1 MVKLAKFQGQTLRA
15 STRLISENISDRA
28 HERIFTITFYLE
40 DDTLQIFEEVKA
52 NTGADGGIFLKR
64 GKYYNELPDD
74 CDTPRYFVA
83 TDFYLGNVFSVHK
96 REMRIVDI
104 DEVTLKLCESLPD
117 MFPMSDPTAIVLKHV
132 EEVASTRMD
141 MRAEIMKYDRR
152 KGGLL
157 PKELLLHAFED
168 IGICHVINDQEI
180 LTLMRLA
187 QNGDKYEYF
196 EICDMFSQV
205 YYTKNVGSPKVSAC
219 LSARSSARSMTG
231 IDNTESC
238 SQALFNLIKG
248 NKTQFRRVLRQD
260 SPLAGFTT
268 LARISY
274 LFGKAGL
281 NLTKENKDFIKST
294 YRVSDREATMY
305 LPQLNFPIEDDM
317 KTFSSSVKSESVVPG
332 ISRLDIKSSSRVAS
346 SSNMSIDTAMSMCTP
361 AISEIQRRRQQ
372 LQVSILKPPGSKRD
386 YSSNAVV
393 NTSPRDYEA
402 EENIVISYKALC
414 DEVYR
419 FDWL

>member
-1 MVKLAKFQGQTLRA
+1 
-15 STRLISENISDRA
+15 
-28 HERIFTITFYLE
+28 
-40 DDTLQIFEEVKA
+40 
-52 NTGADGGIFLKR
+52 
-64 GKYYNELPDD
+64 
-74 CDTPRYFVA
+74 
-83 TDFYLGNVFSVHK
+83 
-96 REMRIVDI
+96 
-104 DEVTLKLCESLPD
+104 
-117 MFPMSDPTAIVLKHV
+117 
-132 EEVASTRMD
+132 
-141 MRAEIMKYDRR
+141 
-152 KGGLL
+152 
-157 PKELLLHAFED
+157 
-168 IGICHVINDQEI
+168 
-180 LTLMRLA
+180 
-187 QNGDKYEYF
+187 
-196 EICDMFSQV
+196 MFSQV
-205 YYTKNVGSPKVSAC
+205 YYTKHVGSPKVSAS

-231 IDNTESC
+231 IDKSETC

-281 NLTKENKDFIKST
+281 NLTKENKDFIKSS

-317 KTFSSSVKSESVVPG
+317 KTFSSSVESESVVPG
-332 ISRLDIKSSSRVAS
+332 ISRLDIKSSSRVAN
-346 SSNMSIDTAMSMCTP
+346 SSNMGIDAAMSMCTP

-372 LQVSILKPPGSKRD
+372 LQVSVLKPPGSKKD
-386 YSSNAVV
+386 HQSNAVV

-402 EENIVISYKALC
+402 EENIVISYKALF